1 MDFHQKEEYNIFHKR
16 RKEGLKMNDEKIL
29 TLTYSHLAIG
39 GLYLVLGLIFL
50 AGAVPFF
57 EIWTIFAHA
66 ALLIIFGVLHLILK
80 NRIIAIVG
88 LVCFM
93 AVFALS
99 PILSA
104 VGLFGAVAIVLAAVT
119 LVFMFIWHSK
129 KGNQSIVFEQGNNAG
144 AEAQSIPE
152 PAKEASAEE
161 PAQEPSDLESGIVE
175 TTNAEIA
182 DEEADKEFADYDP
195 NDFELELYNNGKTSN
210 SEEIKIVVS
219 PYGVTLSDYSDTS
232 FGDNEAHSYVIDEVN
247 TAKFLECL
255 KVGENKRVATVMN
268 KFSGKD
274 GVSKFKEFCKASGI
288 EFNSYVG

>member
-16 RKEGLKMNDEKIL
+16 RKEDLKMKDEKIL

-80 NRIIAIVG
+80 NRFIAIAG

-119 LVFMFIWHSK
+119 LVFMFMWHSK
-129 KGNQSIVFEQGNNAG
+129 NGSESIVLAQANIAG
-144 AEAQSIPE
+144 SETQSAPE
-152 PAKEASAEE
+152 PVNESAEE
-161 PAQEPSDLESGIVE
+161 SADLEAGIVE

-182 DEEADKEFADYDP
+182 EKEREDNAVSEYPDYDP
-195 NDFELELYNNGKTSN
+195 NDFEINLYDNGKTAN

-219 PYGVTLSDYSDTS
+219 PYGVTLSEYSDTS
-232 FGDNEAHSYVIDEVN
+232 FGDNEAHSYVLDEVN
-247 TAKFLECL
+247 TAKFLQCL
-255 KVGENKRVATVMN
+255 NAPEKLRVDTVMRN
-268 KFSGKD
+268 FSGKD
-274 GVSKFKEFCKASGI
+274 AVKRFTQFCQNNAI
-288 EFNSYVG
+288 EFSSFKG